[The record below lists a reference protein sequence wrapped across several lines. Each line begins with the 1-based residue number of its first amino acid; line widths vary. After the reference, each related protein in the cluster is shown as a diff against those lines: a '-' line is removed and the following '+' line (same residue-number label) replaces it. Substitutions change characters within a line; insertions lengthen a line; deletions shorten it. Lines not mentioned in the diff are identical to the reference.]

1 MQLIKKP
8 EIDLVLEAQK
18 GAARQ
23 EVEQKDRY
31 TDKLKTYSCL
41 KEFETADFE
50 TLNPEIRLF
59 ITYSDSTLSGSTFK
73 AEEPGLSFL
82 QTAKK
87 DISGLS
93 LQLTENVLQVVTG
106 KATEYCSCSL
116 TQEVGN

>member
-23 EVEQKDRY
+23 KIEQKDRY
-31 TDKLKTYSCL
+31 TDKFKTYSCL
-41 KEFETADFE
+41 REFETANFE
-50 TLNPEIRLF
+50 TLNSEMRFF
-59 ITYSDSTLSGSTFK
+59 ITYRNSTLSSSTCK
-73 AEEPGLSFL
+73 AEKPDLPFL

-87 DISGLS
+87 DVSGFN
-93 LQLTENVLQVVTG
+93 LQLTENILQVVTG
-106 KATEYCSCSL
+106 KATEYCSCLL